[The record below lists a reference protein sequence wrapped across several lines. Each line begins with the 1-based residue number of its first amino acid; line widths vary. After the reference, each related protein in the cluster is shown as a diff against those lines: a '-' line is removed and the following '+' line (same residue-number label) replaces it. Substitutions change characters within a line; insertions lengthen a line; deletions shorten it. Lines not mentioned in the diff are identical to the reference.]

1 MTLLQMR
8 YILEVDR
15 CGSMNRAAQDLFVSQ
30 SALSTAILEVEKELG
45 ITIFRRSN
53 RGVVLTE
60 DGRELVMQIAP
71 IVERS
76 GRITR
81 YYSERKAENRVA
93 LSVASQRYP
102 FCAKA
107 FVEYLHLLEEPRIQV
122 SFKEMEMA
130 AVIDE
135 VFRRQ
140 SALGVIFVSDMTE
153 HFIGRIL
160 REKDLEFFQLAKLR
174 PRVFMR
180 RGHPLASEPSVRLEQ
195 LYAYPYVVFTQSD
208 SNYQYAEEAV
218 VGTGAQF
225 DRVVCVSD
233 RATAY
238 NVMAHTNCVS
248 TGSGVMPE
256 GYGDDRLVT
265 LPLTGPVHDMRLGYI
280 KLRSVPLTE
289 TGEKFVDILTHSL
302 AEIGERV

>member
-45 ITIFRRSN
+45 ITVFRRSN

-60 DGRELVMQIAP
+60 EGRELVAQIAP

-76 GRITR
+76 GRIAR
-81 YYSERKAENRVA
+81 YYSERRAENRVT

-140 SALGVIFVSDMTE
+140 SAMGIIFVSDMTE

-160 REKDLEFFQLAKLR
+160 QEKDL
-174 PRVFMR
+174 
-180 RGHPLASEPSVRLEQ
+180 
-195 LYAYPYVVFTQSD
+195 
-208 SNYQYAEEAV
+208 
-218 VGTGAQF
+218 
-225 DRVVCVSD
+225 
-233 RATAY
+233 
-238 NVMAHTNCVS
+238 
-248 TGSGVMPE
+248 
-256 GYGDDRLVT
+256 
-265 LPLTGPVHDMRLGYI
+265 
-280 KLRSVPLTE
+280 
-289 TGEKFVDILTHSL
+289 
-302 AEIGERV
+302 

>member
-45 ITIFRRSN
+45 ITVFRRSN

-60 DGRELVMQIAP
+60 EGRELVAQIAP

-76 GRITR
+76 GRIAR
-81 YYSERKAENRVA
+81 YYSERRAENRVT

-140 SALGVIFVSDMTE
+140 SAMGIIFVSDMTE

-160 REKDLEFFQLAKLR
+160 QEKDLEFCQLATLR

-208 SNYQYAEEAV
+208 ATTSTRRRRWWAPAPSS
-218 VGTGAQF
+218 TGWCASATGP
-225 DRVVCVSD
+225 RPTTSWPTPTASPPAAASCR
-233 RATAY
+233 RATA
-238 NVMAHTNCVS
+238 T
-248 TGSGVMPE
+248 TGW
-256 GYGDDRLVT
+256 
-265 LPLTGPVHDMRLGYI
+265 
-280 KLRSVPLTE
+280 
-289 TGEKFVDILTHSL
+289 
-302 AEIGERV
+302 

>member
-1 MTLLQMR
+1 MTLLQMS

-45 ITIFRRSN
+45 ITVFRRSN

-60 DGRELVMQIAP
+60 EGRELVAQIAP

-76 GRITR
+76 GRIAR
-81 YYSERKAENRVA
+81 YYSERRAENRVT

-140 SALGVIFVSDMTE
+140 SAMGIIFVSDMTE
-153 HFIGRIL
+153 HFIRRIL
-160 REKDLEFFQLAKLR
+160 EGRNLEFHQLARLR
-174 PRVFMR
+174 PHVFMR
-180 RGHPLASEPSVRLEQ
+180 RGHPLSGEASVTPEQ
-195 LYAYPYVVFTQSD
+195 LHQYPYAAFTQSD
-208 SNYQYAEEAV
+208 TNLNYAEEVV
-218 VGTGAQF
+218 VGTAADFNQ
-225 DRVVCVSD
+225 VVYVSD
-233 RATAY
+233 RATIY
-238 NVMAHTNCVS
+238 SVIAHTNCVS
-248 TGSGVMPE
+248 TGSGVLPE
-256 GYGDDRLVT
+256 GFGDDRLVT
-265 LPLTGPVHDMRLGYI
+265 VPLTGQHDMRLGYI
-280 KLRSVPLTE
+280 KLRSVPLSE
-289 TGEKFVDILTHSL
+289 SGKEFVDILQQIL
-302 AEIGERV
+302 KELE

>member
-8 YILEVDR
+8 YILEVER
-15 CGSMNRAAQDLFVSQ
+15 CGSMNRAAQDLFLSQ

-81 YYSERKAENRVA
+81 YYSERKA
-93 LSVASQRYP
+93 
-102 FCAKA
+102 
-107 FVEYLHLLEEPRIQV
+107 V

-140 SALGVIFVSDMTE
+140 SALGIIFVSDMTE

-208 SNYQYAEEAV
+208 GNYQYAEEAV
-218 VGTGAQF
+218 VGTDAQF
-225 DRVVCVSD
+225 DQMVCVSD

-238 NVMAHTNCVS
+238 NVIAHTNCVS

-256 GYGDDRLVT
+256 GYGDDRLLT
-265 LPLTGPVHDMRLGYI
+265 IPLTGSVREMRLGYI
-280 KLRSVPLTE
+280 KPRSMPLTE
-289 TGEKFVDILTHSL
+289 TGEKFVTILTRSL
-302 AEIGERV
+302 AEIGEEL